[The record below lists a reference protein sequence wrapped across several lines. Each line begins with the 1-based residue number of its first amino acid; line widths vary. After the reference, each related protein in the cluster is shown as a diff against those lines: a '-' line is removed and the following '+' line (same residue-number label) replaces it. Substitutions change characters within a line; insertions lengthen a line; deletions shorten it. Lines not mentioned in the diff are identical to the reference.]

1 VRPKGSFF
9 ADKTQW
15 LQRIFNPG
23 LDSSE
28 PLRFAFHT
36 NPNYPW
42 LSPTG
47 KHTQPGRA
55 KGDGGLISNLLSY
68 GSGYIIHLGCLY
80 VTQEFQSQM
89 DATRLYPTHSGPALS
104 ELLLDSSKAL
114 PGCIGEVYGYEGA
127 DHGNHYRTL
136 ETKI

>member
-1 VRPKGSFF
+1 
-9 ADKTQW
+9 
-15 LQRIFNPG
+15 LN
-23 LDSSE
+23 L
-28 PLRFAFHT
+28 AFHT
-36 NPNYPW
+36 NPKHPR

-47 KHTQPGRA
+47 KRTQAGRA
-55 KGDGGLISNLLSY
+55 KGDGGLISNLLSH
-68 GSGYIIHLGCLY
+68 GSGYIFHLGWVY
-80 VTQEFQSQM
+80 VTQKLQSQM
-89 DATRLYPTHSGPALS
+89 DATRLYPTNSGPALS